1 MYLPGRQAGLLHTY
15 LPNTYHRYHL
25 PLAPQ
30 WPARRCLGI
39 AAASKILTPKRN
51 IMATTTTVCAFSR
64 VATYLIPSKHPFHL
78 IVSRGSV
85 VDFSFPSNPKSS
97 AIVNAANE
105 GCLGGGGVDGAIG
118 AAGGP
123 SLLADRRALPIVG
136 PGIRCKTGSAVPTGP
151 NSYGKLRTSYVI
163 HAVGPDYGQFTNL
176 NEGDELLSS
185 AYASSLECAEN
196 AHIEAIA
203 FSLLS
208 AGVYRGPRS
217 VKEVLKIGM
226 DAIYNFN
233 GYAELR
239 EVHMFAFSDK
249 EVDALL
255 DVADELGLGSIGSTG
270 SCDFL

>member
-1 MYLPGRQAGLLHTY
+1 M
-15 LPNTYHRYHL
+15 
-25 PLAPQ
+25 
-30 WPARRCLGI
+30 
-39 AAASKILTPKRN
+39 
-51 IMATTTTVCAFSR
+51 
-64 VATYLIPSKHPFHL
+64 
-78 IVSRGSV
+78 

-136 PGIRCKTGSAVPTGP
+136 PCIRCKTGSAVPTGP

>member
-1 MYLPGRQAGLLHTY
+1 M
-15 LPNTYHRYHL
+15 
-25 PLAPQ
+25 
-30 WPARRCLGI
+30 
-39 AAASKILTPKRN
+39 
-51 IMATTTTVCAFSR
+51 
-64 VATYLIPSKHPFHL
+64 
-78 IVSRGSV
+78 

>member
-1 MYLPGRQAGLLHTY
+1 
-15 LPNTYHRYHL
+15 
-25 PLAPQ
+25 
-30 WPARRCLGI
+30 
-39 AAASKILTPKRN
+39 
-51 IMATTTTVCAFSR
+51 
-64 VATYLIPSKHPFHL
+64 
-78 IVSRGSV
+78 V

-163 HAVGPDYGQFTNL
+163 HAVGPDYVQFTNL